1 MASDRLGLPLQVTEN
16 PEARSLGTR
25 GVMPSNGPR
34 SFSFPPPPPTAQAQ
48 PAGRSRN
55 LTSTTD
61 NGLSIGIGVGVGLVI
76 VLILG
81 AFAYAV
87 YLRRRYTCSLI
98 YPGNWRN
105 GEDCVKDSRD
115 GGPQQTSSSSQDP
128 ARQATPSLAEPHTGL
143 KYVDETQAKRVDIE
157 NSNPNDLRTH
167 TQNTPVQDHTYS
179 NLSNLF
185 PKPCEENEAIYMN
198 VTRAEFFNIP
208 PSEAGGTER
217 TPAGSP
223 VAVDK
228 KKKKKKEG
236 HSGASVNPAVKR
248 IDSVHIYEELPAYG
262 PFLASDAWDG
272 HR

>member
-1 MASDRLGLPLQVTEN
+1 
-16 PEARSLGTR
+16 
-25 GVMPSNGPR
+25 MPSNSPR
-34 SFSFPPPPPTAQAQ
+34 LFSAPPPPPTAQAQ

-105 GEDCVKDSRD
+105 GEACVKDSPD

-128 ARQATPSLAEPHTGL
+128 ARQATPSLADFVLHPKPRTGL
-143 KYVDETQAKRVDIE
+143 KYVDETQAKRVDTE
-157 NSNPNDLRTH
+157 SGNSNDLRTH

-179 NLSNLF
+179 NLSNFF

-198 VTRAEFFNIP
+198 VTRAEYINIP

-228 KKKKKKEG
+228 KKKKKEG
-236 HSGASVNPAVKR
+236 HSGAAVNPAVNR

-262 PFLASDAWDG
+262 PYLASDAWDG